1 VDAANVPGYTWQHK
15 GRPTLKKYKNFML
28 FVDHK
33 TRLVY
38 PSFQESKT
46 AAEACHSKF
55 DYEKFAQR
63 YNATV
68 ASYHADNGA
77 FRSET
82 FQKAIDNKNQ
92 KINFSGVNAQ
102 WQNGLVERSKGT
114 LCATARS
121 MLNHAISKW
130 DKTITP
136 ELWPFAIQQAATIY
150 NTTKRQ
156 YCDCDVSPWEQFTG
170 ERSKLRQSDM
180 NPLFFPVYV
189 PDRRMQEGTS
199 PPKWTKRTTQKVY
212 VGHPHHYS
220 RSVPMVWDPKT
231 KLVSP
236 KIHVMFH
243 DMFNNIF
250 DTVQPPEPNIKHA
263 DTIDRLFRNN
273 IYTYDDPFG
282 NDHPYIFSHGGA
294 DIHPDD
300 LTPIIETCQASL
312 NITPESDDIISPN
325 PANRHNSIPNM
336 QDLLILHS
344 NHIYPQKKKDD
355 FKAYKHLHGIDMQ
368 IHSIP
373 KPPSQKAQYMEL
385 SDLHH
390 EEFKIFAMEY
400 NTPQHEPHNEP
411 DHFVNTLQ
419 QHNEDFDP
427 GINDMFLNNLDP
439 TVYAMQM
446 QNPDVLT
453 HAQMKRQVDAN
464 KFIDA

>member
-1 VDAANVPGYTWQHK
+1 
-15 GRPTLKKYKNFML
+15 ML

-33 TRLVY
+33 KRLVN

-46 AAEACHSKF
+46 AAEVCRSKCEN
-55 DYEKFAQR
+55 EKFAQR
-63 YNATV
+63 YHITV
-68 ASYHADNGA
+68 DSYHADNGA

-82 FQKAIDNKNQ
+82 FQKVIDSKDQ
-92 KINFSGVNAQ
+92 KLNFSGVNAQ
-102 WQNGLVERSKGT
+102 WQNGLVERSNGT
-114 LCATARS
+114 LCAAARS

-150 NTTKRQ
+150 NTTKRRSRD
-156 YCDCDVSPWEQFTG
+156 YDISPWEQFTG
-170 ERSKLRQSDM
+170 KRSKLNQSDM
-180 NPLFFPVYV
+180 HPLFCPVYV
-189 PDRRMQEGTS
+189 LDRRMQEGTS

-212 VGHPHHYS
+212 VGHLHHYS

-236 KIHVMFH
+236 QFHVMFDDH
-243 DMFNNIF
+243 F
-250 DTVQPPEPNIKHA
+250 DTVQPPDPNIKHA
-263 DTIDRLFRNN
+263 DTMDRLFRDNR
-273 IYTYDDPFG
+273 YTYDDPFG
-282 NDHPYIFSHGGA
+282 NEHTYIFSHGGA
-294 DIHPDD
+294 DIHTDN
-300 LTPIIETCQASL
+300 LTPTIKTWQASFTA
-312 NITPESDDIISPN
+312 TPGSDDMNSLT
-325 PANRHNSIPNM
+325 PAHRQTSILNM

-344 NHIYPQKKKDD
+344 NNIYPQNNKDD

-373 KPPSQKAQYMEL
+373 KPPLQKAQDMEL

-390 EEFKIFAMEY
+390 EKFKIFAMEY
-400 NTPQHEPHNEP
+400 NTPQQEPHNELG
-411 DHFVNTLQ
+411 HFVNTLQ

-427 GINDMFLNNLDP
+427 GINDMFLNNLDL
-439 TVYAMQM
+439 TFYAMQM

-464 KFIDA
+464 KFVDAQRRA